1 MHNRNIAIRLVAIA
15 ALSAATFAWAQPR
28 ATPLSVKQ
36 IKGNV
41 YWAEGGAG
49 GNSGIIVGDKG
60 VIVIDAKMTAD
71 SGKELLAEIAKITP
85 EPVTHVILTHS
96 DADHVNGLVAFP
108 KDVNVIAHENNK
120 KEQEVALQAGGPM
133 APPRDHLPNKVVMKN
148 KETMKIDGVRF
159 TLLHWAPAHTSGD
172 LIIYLPDDKIVFT
185 GDIIAGPGPDPLIH
199 LEKHG
204 SSEGWIQTVKGMV
217 ALDADTF
224 VPGHGEIQDKA
235 NIEKRLKATE
245 EKRAKIKSMVAEGK
259 SLDDIKKSL
268 GEAAPP
274 AGGPGPR
281 FASFTETTYKELAK
295 K

>member
-1 MHNRNIAIRLVAIA
+1 MRNRKTAVA
-15 ALSAATFAWAQPR
+15 ALSLFAAVAWAQPR
-28 ATPLSVKQ
+28 ATPLTVKQ

-49 GNSGIIVGDKG
+49 GNSGIVIGDKG

-71 SGKELLAEIAKITP
+71 SGKELLAEIAKLTAQ
-85 EPVTHVILTHS
+85 PVTHVILTHS

-108 KDVNVIAHENNK
+108 KGVAVIAQENNK
-120 KEQEVALQAGGPM
+120 KEQEAALQTGGNF
-133 APPRDHLPNKVVMKN
+133 APPRDYLPTQVVKN
-148 KETMKIDGVRF
+148 KETTKIDGVRF

-172 LIIYLPDDKIVFT
+172 LIIYLPDQKIVFT

-204 SSEGWIQTVKGMV
+204 SSEGWIETVKGMT

-224 VPGHGEIQDKA
+224 VPGHGDLQTKA
-235 NIEKRLKATE
+235 DIEKRLQATE
-245 EKRAKIKSMVAEGK
+245 EKRAKIKALVAEGK
-259 SLDDIKKSL
+259 SLDEIKQSL
-268 GEAAPP
+268 GETSAP
-274 AGGPGPR
+274 AGGGGPR
-281 FASFTETTYKELAK
+281 FPSFTETTYQELAK